1 MLKYSSEKLSAIW
14 EKALKMRSPALPYA
28 EKVLKT
34 PLLNGVELSACRGRP
49 VQNTWTEVQFRLHI
63 CLVSWGAY
71 VEI

>member
-14 EKALKMRSPALPYA
+14 EKNPQNAFASPAL
-28 EKVLKT
+28 
-34 PLLNGVELSACRGRP
+34 CRKSFK
-49 VQNTWTEVQFRLHI
+49 NTSFKWRLIISLPGAPCSEHGTEVQFRLHI